1 LRQRINSERNPA
13 TVHGIVI
20 PMKNILAIVPAY
32 NEEKNISAVIDE
44 LTNIETKLDILIVN
58 DGSPDNT
65 SFVARQTGKAKV
77 LDLPINLGIGG
88 AVQTGFIYAVRNNYD
103 IAIQFDGDA
112 QHIAG
117 EIKNIIAP
125 ILQKEADVVIGS
137 RFLDGYKKFNT
148 DKSRKL
154 GIVIFQFVNSIMN
167 RQRITDS
174 TSGFRAYNRKAIQ
187 FLSEYYPTDYPEPEA
202 VILLIKKGFVLKEVA
217 VEMRQRWQGISSIS
231 MFDGM
236 YYMIKVL
243 LSIVMTYFRT
253 FGRK

>member
-1 LRQRINSERNPA
+1 ME
-13 TVHGIVI
+13 
-20 PMKNILAIVPAY
+20 NILAIVPAY
-32 NEEKNISAVIDE
+32 NEEKSIAGVIDE
-44 LTNIETKLDILIVN
+44 LSNIDVKLDVLVVN
-58 DGSPDNT
+58 DGSTDKT
-65 SFVARQTGKAKV
+65 SLVARQTKKAKV

-88 AVQTGFIYAVRNNYD
+88 AVQTGFIYALRNNYD

-112 QHIAG
+112 QHIAS

-137 RFLDGYKKFNT
+137 RFLDGYKKFKT

-187 FLSEYYPTDYPEPEA
+187 FFSEYYPTDYPEPEA
-202 VILLIKKGFVLKEVA
+202 VILLIRKGFALKEVA

-231 MFDGM
+231 MFDGI

-243 LSIVMTYFRT
+243 LSIFMTYLRT

>member
-1 LRQRINSERNPA
+1 ME
-13 TVHGIVI
+13 
-20 PMKNILAIVPAY
+20 NILAIVPAY
-32 NEEKNISAVIDE
+32 NEEKNITAVIED
-44 LTNIETKLDILIVN
+44 LINNDVLLDVVVVN
-58 DGSPDNT
+58 DGSTDNT

-88 AVQTGFIYAVRNNYD
+88 AVQTGFLYAVRNNYD

-117 EIKNIIAP
+117 EIKYILAP

-137 RFLDGYKKFNT
+137 RFLDGYKKFKT
-148 DKSRKL
+148 DRSRKL
-154 GIVIFQFVNSIMN
+154 GIVIFQLVNSMLN

-202 VILLIKKGFVLKEVA
+202 VILLIRKGFVLKEVA

-231 MFDGM
+231 MFDGV

-243 LSIVMTYFRT
+243 LSIFMTYLRT
-253 FGRK
+253 LGKK